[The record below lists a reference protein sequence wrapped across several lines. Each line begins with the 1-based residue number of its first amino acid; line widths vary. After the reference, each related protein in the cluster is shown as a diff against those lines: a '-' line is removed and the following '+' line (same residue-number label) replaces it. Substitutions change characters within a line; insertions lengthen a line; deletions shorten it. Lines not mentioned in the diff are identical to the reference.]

1 MIDDNKGLLYFL
13 NITLIDFL
21 DFVLNFL
28 NCFEPTEAESIIKQ
42 SEMLKKQLTRK
53 ESIKWCLE
61 QDTNLRGYYE
71 KCWFLCDNFKWDGF
85 SNILEGDMNS
95 AGKVLS

>member
-1 MIDDNKGLLYFL
+1 
-13 NITLIDFL
+13 
-21 DFVLNFL
+21 
-28 NCFEPTEAESIIKQ
+28 
-42 SEMLKKQLTRK
+42 MLKKQLTRK

-71 KCWFLCDNFKWDGF
+71 KCWFICDNFKWDGF